1 MNFFKN
7 YLSSILLIIIAYVLY
22 TQSWFHPWFINGI
35 VQINILNLRFPII
48 WVFYLVASLY
58 IILLVPYYLS
68 YPQASKA
75 RLTLRYLKKTTSGS
89 SLIQAEEITAF
100 KAIIVKLFFI
110 PLMLVWLTNH
120 VVNMTNNLANSFENI
135 ALVSTDFLS
144 FFNTHFFWTAFSLIL
159 FVDVLFF
166 TLGYL
171 VETPFFKNTI
181 KSVEPTIIGW
191 AVVILCYPPFNTMTS
206 NFISWYSTD
215 FPSFAN
221 PAVHITLN
229 IVILILMAIY
239 ASASWALWLKASNL
253 TNRGIVTTGPYKYVR
268 HPAYI
273 CKNVAWLIGGI
284 PMIYVAASS
293 NELSLVSVCIWLGS
307 WAYIYYLRAI
317 TEENH
322 LSTDPDYIAYK
333 KQVPY
338 KFIPKVW

>member
-1 MNFFKN
+1 M
-7 YLSSILLIIIAYVLY
+7 
-22 TQSWFHPWFINGI
+22 
-35 VQINILNLRFPII
+35 QINILNLRFPVI
-48 WVFYLVASLY
+48 WVFYIVASLY

-171 VETPFFKNTI
+171 IETPFFKNTI

-239 ASASWALWLKASNL
+239 ASASWAL
-253 TNRGIVTTGPYKYVR
+253 
-268 HPAYI
+268 
-273 CKNVAWLIGGI
+273 
-284 PMIYVAASS
+284 
-293 NELSLVSVCIWLGS
+293 
-307 WAYIYYLRAI
+307 
-317 TEENH
+317 
-322 LSTDPDYIAYK
+322 
-333 KQVPY
+333 
-338 KFIPKVW
+338 